1 VTETDFGKGKE
12 MMQNG
17 TREDPE
23 ELLLHMVG
31 TLSSEQ
37 SHQNKV
43 RYLVEQIK
51 SKLRHEIANDVN
63 RAERPVFAANENPD
77 LVVRTTRAI
86 DIRLIEMGAYAP
98 YYVAPDE

>member
-1 VTETDFGKGKE
+1 MKE
-12 MMQNG
+12 NG

-31 TLSSEQ
+31 TMSGEQ
-37 SHQNKV
+37 FHQNEV
-43 RYLVEQIK
+43 RHLVEQIK
-51 SKLRHEIANDVN
+51 AKLRDEIASDVN

-86 DIRLIEMGAYAP
+86 DIRLIEMGADAP
-98 YYVAPDE
+98 YYVTPGE